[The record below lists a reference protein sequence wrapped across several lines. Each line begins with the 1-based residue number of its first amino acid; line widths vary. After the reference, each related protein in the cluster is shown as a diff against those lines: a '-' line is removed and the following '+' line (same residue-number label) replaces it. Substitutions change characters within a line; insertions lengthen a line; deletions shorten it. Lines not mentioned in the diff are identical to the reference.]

1 MFTRKKQ
8 VTIIISIFLIFLLTA
23 CSNSETPSVGNENL
37 GEDSQVEQPVKQ
49 VGEVSEAEQEE
60 FESEVSKDT
69 EENEEVAN
77 EEDKDKTDD
86 QSESKAD
93 ANKDDEQKSQLDIKS
108 EPEKEN
114 NTEPNDSE
122 QSTNSIVDS
131 GIDEEDTVDKVVLE
145 LSGTGVDNPIKLSLD
160 EIKRM
165 TDYYYEDD
173 FFSLNSF
180 GTTEY
185 FSFKG
190 IRMKGLLEKVKIK
203 ESATTVKFIAS
214 DGYEIELTIEDV
226 LKEDYID
233 EQDPS
238 KKYPVIIAWHENGK
252 DYDEARGLP
261 FRLVIGQIEPGDVNK
276 PQWVQNIAKIII
288 D

>member
-23 CSNSETPSVGNENL
+23 CSNREIPSVGNENL
-37 GEDSQVEQPVKQ
+37 GENSQVEQLGKQ
-49 VGEVSEAEQEE
+49 EGEGNEEEQVEL
-60 FESEVSKDT
+60 ESEVSKDT
-69 EENEEVAN
+69 EENKEVAN

-93 ANKDDEQKSQLDIKS
+93 ANKEDEQKSQSDIKS
-108 EPEKEN
+108 EPEKDN
-114 NTEPNDSE
+114 NTESNDSE
-122 QSTNSIVDS
+122 QSTNSTEDL
-131 GIDEEDTVDKVVLE
+131 GIDEEDTEDKVVLE
-145 LSGTGVDNPIKLSLD
+145 LSGTGLDNPIKLSLD
-160 EIKRM
+160 EIRRM

-190 IRMKGLLEKVKIK
+190 IEMKGLLEKAKIK
-203 ESATTVKFIAS
+203 ESATTVKFVAS
-214 DGYEIELTIEDV
+214 DGYEIELTLEEA

-233 EQDPS
+233 EQDYS

-252 DYDEARGLP
+252 DYDESRGLP
-261 FRLVIGQIEPGDVNK
+261 FRLVIGQREPGDVNK
-276 PQWVQNIAKIII
+276 PQWVQNIAKIIV